1 MFQSFLKQH
10 DAAAWQRTIETLLPA
25 IHEVDRNATQIWF
38 HFFPLELAEAIAETD
53 DLAQLALTL
62 RLDGNF
68 RLADQA
74 DSSHWF
80 LYGHRYW
87 PQVKTA
93 IVERADSNAA
103 PSSLQ
108 LAAVV
113 REVANDVVRRVLES
127 KTRPTSVELV
137 LGIAAVGL
145 MTLQQVGLDAFRAD
159 HGPAKADHGPAKAG
173 HYVRKTPEQ
182 IVAARKK
189 NDSQGLAGIFRGIRA
204 QYTVTFDERREDA
217 RFTVINQQHLTTAS
231 ANDTRDYSHEL
242 RGTVEGPIPAQ
253 CRTASCGTCWVG
265 VLGGADRLSD
275 VDAHEKKRMKEFGYI
290 LTDEPKP
297 VIRLACQALASGNV
311 TIVIPRWNGF
321 IGKRKGSRETSAVP
335 QR

>member
-1 MFQSFLKQH
+1 MFQSFLKQN
-10 DAAAWQRTIETLLPA
+10 DAAAWQRTIETLRPA
-25 IHEVDRNATQIWF
+25 IHEVDRNATAIWF

-53 DLAQLALTL
+53 DLAGLAQAL

-68 RLADQA
+68 RLADQV

-87 PQVKTA
+87 PQVKAA
-93 IVERADSNAA
+93 IVERAGSHAA
-103 PSSLQ
+103 PASLELSS
-108 LAAVV
+108 VV
-113 REVANDVVRRVLES
+113 RETAADVVRRVLAS
-127 KTRPTSVELV
+127 TTRPTPVADESLV
-137 LGIAAVGL
+137 LGIAAIGL
-145 MTLQQVGLDAFRAD
+145 MTLQQVGLDAFRAGS
-159 HGPAKADHGPAKAG
+159 GPIQQPTGVFA
-173 HYVRKTPEQ
+173 KTPDQ

-189 NDSQGLAGIFRGIRA
+189 NDRQGLAGIFRGIRA
-204 QYTVTFDERREDA
+204 QYTVTFDERRPDA
-217 RFTVINQQHLTTAS
+217 RFTLITQQHLTTAS
-231 ANDTRDYSHEL
+231 AADTRDYSHEL

-265 VLGGADRLSD
+265 VLGGAEHLSD
-275 VDAHEKKRMKEFGYI
+275 VEAHEKKRMKEFGYI

-311 TIVIPRWNGF
+311 TLVIPPWNGF
-321 IGKRKGSRETSAVP
+321 IGKRRGFRETSAVA